1 MDILGS
7 IYEAK
12 IIEQQI
18 TYYILKENYEYLET
32 GVVTEGLKEA
42 GNWIKEK
49 AKAFARKVKEWLDNI
64 WDWLKKIGNWIKDKF
79 NALLRFLGI
88 KKKAAQVDGSKLPDD
103 EKKKVAADVKKLN
116 SANTALILRPSAAPI
131 LSSGSSSN
139 NSSSG
144 SSKSSSSNYPST
156 RVKMNQIEDKRP
168 RIEDKSNTLETTA
181 EEFKKRF
188 IKAYTEK
195 KNKENDPIIKN
206 IYSELIKNAEQ
217 GKQILLKIAGSDE
230 NGEADLFDIDL
241 AQKAINQRMRG
252 MVDAANE
259 ALKTRNDNGGVSAAV
274 PNIDDSTADQQEQ
287 ETKNIYATVTLEDI
301 LGKDYITLG
310 DIKNSVKPTRFKD
323 MIESLASLIQLSS
336 KAVDNE
342 ANKLYKSVQHTCLDM
357 AADLQDTDATP
368 GQTKVIMAAINGM
381 MSATTY
387 LYNDFVGLLNYTYS
401 SSCSY
406 ISKMG

>member
-49 AKAFARKVKEWLDNI
+49 AKAFARKVREWLDKI
-64 WDWLKKIGNWIKDKF
+64 WTWLKKIGKWIKDKF

-131 LSSGSSSN
+131 LR
-139 NSSSG
+139 SG

-168 RIEDKSNTLETTA
+168 QIEDKSNTLEATA

-188 IKAYTEK
+188 IKYYTEK
-195 KNKENDPIIKN
+195 KNKEKDPIIKN

-252 MVDAANE
+252 MANAANE
-259 ALKTRNDNGGVSAAV
+259 ALKARNDNGGVSAAV

-287 ETKNIYATVTLEDI
+287 ETKNSYATVKLEDI

-323 MIESLASLIQLSS
+323 MIGSLASLIQLSS

-342 ANKLYKSVQHTCLDM
+342 ANKLYKSVQHTCLGM

-381 MSATTY
+381 MSVTTY